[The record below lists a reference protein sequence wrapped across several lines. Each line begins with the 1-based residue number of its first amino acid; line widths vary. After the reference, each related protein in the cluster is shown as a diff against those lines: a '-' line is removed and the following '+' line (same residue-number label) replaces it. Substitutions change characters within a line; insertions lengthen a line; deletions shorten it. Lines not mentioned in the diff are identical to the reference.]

1 MNKKFQPKQYNR
13 FWIIT
18 VSTFFMKPGT
28 IEFLCSSLPNY
39 NKGPKLYVKL
49 VPEMITTSHALVH
62 TSTKETNGFIQ
73 TINASRY
80 DCLYT
85 WLSLCIVFIIFR
97 GILIDLMGW
106 WYCLLSWK
114 DSHAKKIKQNLPTV
128 LNVAKSQ
135 YVGSHWTLNFE
146 QWRWVRI
153 IITSPKMVTT

>member
-1 MNKKFQPKQYNR
+1 
-13 FWIIT
+13 
-18 VSTFFMKPGT
+18 MKPGT

-85 WLSLCIVFIIFR
+85 
-97 GILIDLMGW
+97 
-106 WYCLLSWK
+106 
-114 DSHAKKIKQNLPTV
+114 
-128 LNVAKSQ
+128 
-135 YVGSHWTLNFE
+135 
-146 QWRWVRI
+146 
-153 IITSPKMVTT
+153 